1 MRLKLVFLLALILTA
16 LVPQSSSQNRLDAS
30 AQPGRVEAMR
40 NQGLDTSR
48 SGFPVVL
55 PREWGR
61 LISVQ
66 KTDAVDYTMFLQND
80 AGEIYLV
87 NLIQRG
93 KYLYLDTYDNGG
105 TALVIKRG
113 P

>member
-1 MRLKLVFLLALILTA
+1 MRLKVVFLLALILTA
-16 LVPQSSSQNRLDAS
+16 LVTQSSSQNRPDVS
-30 AQPGRVEAMR
+30 AQPPRVEVMR
-40 NQGLDTSR
+40 NQGLDASR
-48 SGFPVVL
+48 SGFPVSL

-66 KTDAVDYTMFLQND
+66 KTDAVDYSMFLQND
-80 AGEIYLV
+80 AGEIYIV

-93 KYLYLDTYDNGG
+93 QYFYLNTYDYGG